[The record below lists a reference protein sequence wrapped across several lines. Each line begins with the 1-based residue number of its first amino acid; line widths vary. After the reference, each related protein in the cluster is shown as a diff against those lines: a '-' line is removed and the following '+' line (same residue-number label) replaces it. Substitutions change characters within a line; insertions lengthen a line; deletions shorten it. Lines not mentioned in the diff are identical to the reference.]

1 MQEYHKLRKNSVN
14 SQKTVY
20 DVAIKFNGKVT
31 VSDIYTNCDLTIEE
45 IEYILSELSAK
56 NYVKSEMDEKSSVIN
71 YSFPDINKQ
80 LNNNKS
86 LIVSTGIDK
95 LILRVKYGN
104 TSDKPT
110 EYLEKAILQTAQ
122 EFNGK
127 LSMAKIVEY
136 TGLGVDDILDVISIL
151 CSKNICKREFLNDS
165 QAIEFYFPE
174 MYDENKTDEEI
185 ENNNS
190 ISAISK
196 NISKKALK
204 KIRQNTDRMLIKSK
218 VNKYRRRYRS
228 SVFLDTYLPGT
239 GHMIDKRWTL
249 SDFFI
254 FSILPS
260 ILTGGLSSIFSVA
273 LLRYQDAVFYSLS
286 SRDKNI
292 KTTKIN
298 RNSIAYVLFYLFIYS
313 KVIGM
318 QGLSQYYLYLFSFLG
333 F

>member
-31 VSDIYTNCDLTIEE
+31 VSDIYTNSNLTIEE

-71 YSFPDINKQ
+71 YSFPDINKEI
-80 LNNNKS
+80 NKS
-86 LIVSTGIDK
+86 LVVSTGIDK

-136 TGLGVDDILDVISIL
+136 TGLDVDDILDVISIL

-174 MYDENKTDEEI
+174 MYNENKAEEEVNDI
-185 ENNNS
+185 SS

-228 SVFLDTYLPGT
+228 SIFLDTYLPGT

-249 SDFFI
+249 SDFFV

-260 ILTGGLSSIFSVA
+260 VLTGGLSAIFSVA

-286 SRDKNI
+286 SRDRNL

-298 RNSIAYVLFYLFIYS
+298 RNSIAYILFYLFIYS
-313 KVIGM
+313 KTIGLD
-318 QGLSQYYLYLFSFLG
+318 GLSQYYLYLFSFLG